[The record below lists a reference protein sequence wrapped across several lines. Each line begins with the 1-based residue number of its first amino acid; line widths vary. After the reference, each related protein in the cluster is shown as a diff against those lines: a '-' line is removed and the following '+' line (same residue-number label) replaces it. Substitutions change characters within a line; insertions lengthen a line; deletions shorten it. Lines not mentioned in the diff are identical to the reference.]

1 MQEIERM
8 KRYIPFIG
16 MIVFIAAVLWAGVYI
31 QQERQQQ
38 LAAREMYEKERHLVV
53 YSDMPGQVNQDLAA
67 AFYKDTGLRAYIMT
81 MTEDELQRAIRNP
94 KENQL
99 PDAVIASEDTLYAGR
114 LQGAFIPYTSYITD
128 EVPHELK
135 DDAGAWIGLWY
146 DPLVFVINR
155 DYYNMGG
162 SNINTWSDLL
172 TDANMVISFPDLAA
186 TDIAGSFLCEYVE
199 LHGQERAEL
208 YFRSLQTRIGA
219 YSKTMAPV
227 MHRVAGGEAQAGV
240 VDAVT
245 AGVEDANDGA
255 QQVAGKGVFGDFWL
269 QNLGLRNVAEE
280 TQGFAQTSFE
290 QIYGWNPELLFLNGP
305 GISPIRSEEVL
316 NNTVEGADFSSLD
329 AVKNKRV
336 YNTTLGMW
344 SWFTPNPD
352 APLVYAWL
360 ACCAYPEAF
369 RDYPL
374 KEKIRDYYSRFY
386 GYDLNEAEI
395 EEMLEY

>member
-1 MQEIERM
+1 M

-114 LQGAFIPYTSYITD
+114 LQGAFIPYTSYVTD

-135 DDAGAWIGLWY
+135 DAAGAWIGLWY

-245 AGVEDANDGA
+245 ARQYRFDGA
-255 QQVAGKGVFGDFWL
+255 PVFVVYPQDGTAYWL
-269 QNLGLRNVAEE
+269 IGAAATRWCSDEEE
-280 TQGFAQTSFE
+280 TGKFIDWLLSLEAADVLRKNRMQFNFANSAIAVQADSKQQGPVFFKTVKRYNDKDRRAMQD
-290 QIYGWNPELLFLNGP
+290 WW
-305 GISPIRSEEVL
+305 IR
-316 NNTVEGADFSSLD
+316 TIRFG
-329 AVKNKRV
+329 
-336 YNTTLGMW
+336 
-344 SWFTPNPD
+344 
-352 APLVYAWL
+352 
-360 ACCAYPEAF
+360 
-369 RDYPL
+369 RD
-374 KEKIRDYYSRFY
+374 
-386 GYDLNEAEI
+386 G
-395 EEMLEY
+395 